1 MKKPNLDSEL
11 MSAYRSVTN
20 LSFLSKVVEKVVIEL
35 INLYLETNNNTSKY
49 QSAFPAVSC
58 SHSTKT
64 ALLKLFKDPLCY
76 LDESRSVKYIGLHL
90 STTFEVNDH
99 QFLFE
104 IKKKWIGLQSIELLF
119 IKKYFLNHSQQV
131 IINGFPFGDV

>member
-11 MSAYRSVTN
+11 MSAYRSVAN
-20 LSFLSKVVEKVVIEL
+20 LRFMSKVVEKVVFEL

-49 QSAFPAVSC
+49 QSSFPAVRC

-64 ALLKLFKDPLCY
+64 VLLKLFKDPLCY

-90 STTFEVNDH
+90 SATFEVNDH

-104 IKKKWIGLQSIELLF
+104 KKKKWIGLQSIVLLF
-119 IKKYFLNHSQQV
+119 I
-131 IINGFPFGDV
+131 